1 MIRAERHVEAEMD
14 VCGGITVFL
23 SLILTCICA
32 LMGGLFESARAAG
45 SGWYMQMALNSSL
58 DSLMSCY
65 HREIWDKYRIFV
77 LECADKERLA
87 AEMEPQ
93 METYLAAAPFYPV
106 SGGKAQIEAMDAITG
121 HNGDFFA
128 KEVTDYMKVGV
139 WTLESEESELPEM
152 EKRMTEAR
160 AVHGIAE
167 GYQENGR
174 KVLRLEE
181 SIEAIGACLQKQ
193 EKHLEEMEAA
203 VSQAD
208 GSSFFQSAE
217 SLEKELK
224 QIPGLV
230 AAYEKQADRLA
241 KELQG
246 SEQGAQE
253 AQPDL
258 EEGSWGMVQEEMRGY
273 RSYLDADGARRQEVK
288 KTEETAQGNEEV
300 VAEAVRKGKEIQDY
314 IDDWEPDDEDDELDE
329 EARAGSDD
337 HSGFSEGW
345 TFPGS
350 GSPRQEKNE
359 CAGSSQPPVGDGSA
373 ESLCAGG
380 NCDFR
385 KLDFDRGISVGVVC
399 RRRER
404 KAGDDWGCLDSGA

>member
-1 MIRAERHVEAEMD
+1 
-14 VCGGITVFL
+14 
-23 SLILTCICA
+23 
-32 LMGGLFESARAAG
+32 
-45 SGWYMQMALNSSL
+45 
-58 DSLMSCY
+58 
-65 HREIWDKYRIFV
+65 
-77 LECADKERLA
+77 
-87 AEMEPQ
+87 
-93 METYLAAAPFYPV
+93 
-106 SGGKAQIEAMDAITG
+106 
-121 HNGDFFA
+121 
-128 KEVTDYMKVGV
+128 MKVGV

-203 VSQAD
+203 VRQAD

-258 EEGSWGMVQEEMRGY
+258 EETSWGMVQEEMRGY
-273 RSYLDADGARRQEVK
+273 RSYLDEDGARRQEVK
-288 KTEETAQGNEEV
+288 RQKRRLTEMKRWLQ
-300 VAEAVRKGKEIQDY
+300 KQSGKERRYRI
-314 IDDWEPDDEDDELDE
+314 ISMI
-329 EARAGSDD
+329 GSLTM
-337 HSGFSEGW
+337 SW
-345 TFPGS
+345 T
-350 GSPRQEKNE
+350 
-359 CAGSSQPPVGDGSA
+359 
-373 ESLCAGG
+373 
-380 NCDFR
+380 R
-385 KLDFDRGISVGVVC
+385 KRCG
-399 RRRER
+399 RRF
-404 KAGDDWGCLDSGA
+404 